1 MRNSIQVSLFSMAL
15 LLASCDQSDVQQVK
29 EVQANQ
35 EVQTITESEK
45 AEKFAIADSISNIA
59 QATLLKNISQAIKAG
74 GTVHAVDFC
83 NIQAVPLM
91 DSVSKA
97 NKVKVERV
105 TEKNRNPDNYLKTEN
120 DKSAWVKFKDAFFK
134 LEKPVPFIQE
144 EGNQTLVYY
153 KPIAMGMPTCLKC
166 HGAPVKDIDVATAEK
181 INEKYPND
189 LATNYKMG
197 DFRGMWKVTF
207 ER

>member
-1 MRNSIQVSLFSMAL
+1 MKNIVQLSMLFLTFLLVS
-15 LLASCDQSDVQQVK
+15 CGQNNVQEKQETP
-29 EVQANQ
+29 EVIK
-35 EVQTITESEK
+35 ITETEK
-45 AEKFAIADSISNIA
+45 AEKLDLGNRISEIA
-59 QATLLKNISQAIKAG
+59 QTTLLQNVSKAMQAG
-74 GTVHAVDFC
+74 GSVHAVEFC

-105 TEKNRNPDNYLKTEN
+105 TDKNRNPDNYLKTEY
-120 DKSAWVKFKDAFFK
+120 DKSAWAKFKSAFFK

-166 HGAPVKDIDVATAEK
+166 HGTPEKDIDVATAEK
-181 INEKYPND
+181 IKEKYPND

>member
-1 MRNSIQVSLFSMAL
+1 MKRSIQISALFMTL
-15 LLASCDQSDVQQVK
+15 LFASCGQNEVQENP
-29 EVQANQ
+29 EVQAMS
-35 EVQTITESEK
+35 ETEKEEK
-45 AEKFAIADSISNIA
+45 LALGDLISNMA
-59 QATLLKNISQAIKAG
+59 QATLLQNVSKEMQAG
-74 GTVHAVDFC
+74 GPVHAVEFC

-91 DSVSKA
+91 DSISKA
-97 NKVKVERV
+97 NKVKIERV
-105 TEKNRNPDNYLKTEN
+105 TDKNRNPHNYLKTEN
-120 DKSAWVKFKDAFFK
+120 DKSAWVKFKESFFK
-134 LEKPVPFIQE
+134 SEKPVPFIQE
-144 EGNQTLVYY
+144 ENQTLVYY

-166 HGAPVKDIDVATAEK
+166 HGAPVQDIDLATAEK

>member
-1 MRNSIQVSLFSMAL
+1 MKVNLPIYAL
-15 LLASCDQSDVQQVK
+15 LLISLLTSCGQNEIPESLAI
-29 EVQANQ
+29 EVFSETEKQ
-35 EVQTITESEK
+35 EKQML
-45 AEKFAIADSISNIA
+45 ADSISNIA
-59 QATLLKNISQAIKAG
+59 QATLLQNVSKAMKAG
-74 GTVHAVDFC
+74 GPVHAVEFC

-105 TEKNRNPDNYLKTEN
+105 TDKNRNPDNYLKTEN
-120 DKSAWVKFKDAFFK
+120 DRSAWAKFKSAFFK
-134 LEKPVPFIQE
+134 LEKPVPFVVE
-144 EGNQTLVYY
+144 ENRNLIYY
-153 KPIAMGMPTCLKC
+153 KPIAIGMPTCLKC
-166 HGAPVKDIDVATAEK
+166 HGAPEQDVDVATLGK

-197 DFRGMWKVTF
+197 DFRGMWKVSF